1 MGWFLLQIAL
11 FVIFIV
17 GSHQLWI
24 YLKDHMTVKKK
35 KDTNSEVEKYKK
47 LLESQL
53 QEKNNVIPPPAL
65 PMLSNSPVLDL
76 EQDLNQFLQ
85 EILV

>member
-1 MGWFLLQIAL
+1 MLLLQIAL
-11 FVIFIV
+11 FIIFIV

-35 KDTNSEVEKYKK
+35 KDTNYEVEKYKK

-53 QEKNNVIPPPAL
+53 QEKNNAIPPIAL
-65 PMLSNSPVLDL
+65 SIQPDPPILDL